1 MSDAAPSRLELLQF
15 ARRVVVQQARAS
27 LTQLDRWIAEEQRQE
42 AERRRGEESQPT
54 PPEWLVEHGLNRRN
68 LVAVHLGDCW
78 VVRKSGR
85 CVPVSRGQALDALRQ
100 QVPACLHCRPDTQ
113 LGFLE

>member
-1 MSDAAPSRLELLQF
+1 MA
-15 ARRVVVQQARAS
+15 
-27 LTQLDRWIAEEQRQE
+27 QLDATWIAEEGVGRE

-78 VVRKSGR
+78 TVRKSAR
-85 CVPVSRGQALDALRQ
+85 CVPASREQAVEALRQ
-100 QVPACLHCRPDTQ
+100 QVPACTQCRPDTQ